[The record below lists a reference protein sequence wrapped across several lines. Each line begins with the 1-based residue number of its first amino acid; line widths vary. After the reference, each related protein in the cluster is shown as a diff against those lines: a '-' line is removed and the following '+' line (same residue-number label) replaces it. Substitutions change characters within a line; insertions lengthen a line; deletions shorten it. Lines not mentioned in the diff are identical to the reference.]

1 MAAVEM
7 KTSKKVSGDMSGME
21 VLDNLAKGAKLG
33 AAFGIEDRQLEA
45 VYAIGLGQYQQ
56 GRYDDAMKLFA
67 FISFHDPTFMKAFKG
82 IGSCLQ
88 MLGRHQE
95 ALVYL
100 GLAIIDDDSDLQTA
114 VQIAESLVHVGQ
126 REDAHLLLKR
136 ITRELARHGGNDY
149 TQRKAEGLV
158 ALLVQGR
165 TAVTTSSEILH

>member
-1 MAAVEM
+1 ME
-7 KTSKKVSGDMSGME
+7 TIIPQELSDDMSGMD
-21 VLDNLAKGAKLG
+21 VLDNLAMGAKLG
-33 AAFGIEDRQLEA
+33 AAFGTEDRQLEA

-56 GRYDDAMKLFA
+56 GRYADALKLFA

-95 ALVYL
+95 ALIYL

-126 REDAHLLLKR
+126 REDAHALLKR
-136 ITRELARHGGNDY
+136 ITRELSQHGGNEY
-149 TQRKAEGLV
+149 TQRKAEGLL
-158 ALLVQGR
+158 ALLMQGR
-165 TAVTTSSEILH
+165 SAATPPSEILH

>member
-1 MAAVEM
+1 MDRNMPIEG
-7 KTSKKVSGDMSGME
+7 GDEMSGMA
-21 VLDNLAKGAKLG
+21 VLDNLANGAKLG

-56 GRYDDAMKLFA
+56 GRYADALKLFA

-82 IGSCLQ
+82 MGGCLQ

-114 VQIAESLVHVGQ
+114 VQIAESLIHVGQ
-126 REDAHLLLKR
+126 RDDAHSLLKR
-136 ITRELARHGGNDY
+136 ISRELARHGGNDY
-149 TQRKAEGLV
+149 TRRKADGLLE
-158 ALLVQGR
+158 LLVHGSAPA
-165 TAVTTSSEILH
+165 TISSEALH